1 MKNYNGSIPL
11 LVISALFINGCGESD
26 TSTAE
31 AENTSTEESI
41 STDTSTS
48 TETTTSEAIIDVDPF
63 NFEANA
69 LAETATTEPCT
80 LTNGTETTCYR
91 ITIAGTPSNK
101 EIGDFCPIDIY
112 STADQAGL
120 WFDGSGEV
128 YDLTGE
134 FIKNLATFYN
144 DEHWLLYD
152 PDTGIVNVTDTE
164 ESCAAAA
171 NPVVEET
178 YQNHC
183 VVCSIDYVDGGI
195 TREYVIPITPVAAE
209 AFIDLGNSEP
219 GMSLNGV
226 TLAAPAPVDAI
237 LSAYTIAAF
246 DDCAGHINLNA
257 GYHYHGD
264 NGCSETLAQA
274 DDHAGMIGYAM
285 DGYGIFT
292 MLDTN
297 GVEATDLDECRGH
310 IDAVRGYHYHAA
322 SVAEN
327 MFIGCFRGEIV
338 QGGERPDGPPDDLTG
353 PPDDLA
359 APPDASADTSIE
371 E

>member
-1 MKNYNGSIPL
+1 M
-11 LVISALFINGCGESD
+11 
-26 TSTAE
+26 
-31 AENTSTEESI
+31 
-41 STDTSTS
+41 
-48 TETTTSEAIIDVDPF
+48 
-63 NFEANA
+63 
-69 LAETATTEPCT
+69 
-80 LTNGTETTCYR
+80 
-91 ITIAGTPSNK
+91 
-101 EIGDFCPIDIY
+101 
-112 STADQAGL
+112 
-120 WFDGSGEV
+120 
-128 YDLTGE
+128 
-134 FIKNLATFYN
+134 
-144 DEHWLLYD
+144 
-152 PDTGIVNVTDTE
+152 TDTE

-171 NPVVEET
+171 NPVVEEA

-183 VVCSIDYVDGGI
+183 VVCSIDYVDGWV
-195 TREYVIPITPVAAE
+195 TRDYVIPITPVAAE

-264 NGCSETLAQA
+264 NGCSETLAQP

-297 GVEATDLDECRGH
+297 GIEPADLDQCRGH
-310 IDAVRGYHYHAA
+310 IDGTRGYHYHAA

-338 QGGERPDGPPDDLTG
+338 QGDRPDGPPDEFAG
-353 PPDDLA
+353 PPNTPDD
-359 APPDASADTSIE
+359 APVDVVVE